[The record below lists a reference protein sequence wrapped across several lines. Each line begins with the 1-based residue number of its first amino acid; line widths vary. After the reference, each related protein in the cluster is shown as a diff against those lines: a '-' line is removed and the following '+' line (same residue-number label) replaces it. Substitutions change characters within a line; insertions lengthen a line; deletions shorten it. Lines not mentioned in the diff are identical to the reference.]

1 MLGTLAVRSELFE
14 AGNVSVL
21 SLEEG
26 AAVIMKTRGVLGG
39 KARIAGTRIA
49 VSHMVALVK
58 LGYTVE
64 EVLREYPQLTREQ
77 VEAALKYYEEH
88 RDEIDRELED
98 ELVWRVG
105 RRYSEALLKKVELE
119 RELCEEL
126 GRVPA

>member
-1 MLGTLAVRSELFE
+1 M
-14 AGNVSVL
+14 
-21 SLEEG
+21 
-26 AAVIMKTRGVLGG
+26 IMKSRGVLGG

>member
-64 EVLREYPQLTREQ
+64 QVLREYPQLTREQ
-77 VEAALKYYEEH
+77 VEAALKY
-88 RDEIDRELED
+88 
-98 ELVWRVG
+98 
-105 RRYSEALLKKVELE
+105 
-119 RELCEEL
+119 
-126 GRVPA
+126 

>member
-26 AAVIMKTRGVLGG
+26 AAVIMKSRGVLGG

-119 RELCEEL
+119 RELYEEL